1 MQKKTNIGNLGSFEN
16 WNDVFAFQRWV
27 KDTYGDKADLGK
39 YGINKDGIDGEFGDK
54 TKLLWD
60 KYGKE
65 FSESQKATT
74 PSSVLTSGSNFIPSS
89 RAIPNVNDIRASTA
103 NKRLNSTT
111 SSKDDLL
118 NKLNAEYEA
127 KTLGKDLAD
136 TKMLRNRGIAD
147 MIPTIAGGAYGL
159 GQLIKGNNLSKK
171 LKPPKRVEQLL
182 PNQQLATMLAKAS
195 VNSEVVDPK
204 IKEEAIRAMTTNRE
218 LANEMARVGSGGDIT
233 AYSQNAQN
241 NYMKSN
247 DAVRKL
253 ASDSQADLY
262 KNRAQLGSL
271 INAKMSEDRDLYNDR
286 LNEFNKIDYPEFVGA
301 RKYAADLTNTG
312 MTNVMGALNNGV
324 ANAPILQ
331 GTKNIMSGYK
341 ARYASMSPAEKKV
354 FATNYP
360 KLAAKYEMEDKMP
373 VGGVIVQPEIVDQ
386 PIQPQYLPQMPLG
399 ANWRQY

>member
-1 MQKKTNIGNLGSFEN
+1 MQKETKTGNLGAFQK
-16 WNDVFAFQRWV
+16 WNDVYAFQKWI
-27 KDTYGDKADLGK
+27 KDTYGDKVDLGK
-39 YGINKDGIDGEFGDK
+39 YGDNKDGVDGEFGDK
-54 TKLLWD
+54 TKLAWS

-65 FSESQKATT
+65 FSESQKMT
-74 PSSVLTSGSNFIPSS
+74 PSSVLTSGTNFIPSN
-89 RAIPNVNDIRASTA
+89 RAIQNASDKRASSA

-136 TKMLRNRGIAD
+136 AKMLKSRGITD
-147 MIPTIAGGAYGL
+147 MIPTVAGGAYGL
-159 GQLIKGNNLSKK
+159 GQFIKGNKLSKS

-182 PNQQLATMLAKAS
+182 PNQQLATLLAKAS

-204 IKEEAIRAMTTNRE
+204 IKEEALRGITTNRE
-218 LANEMARVGSGGDIT
+218 LANEMARIGSGGDVT

-247 DAVRKL
+247 DAIRKL

-271 INAKMSEDRDLYNDR
+271 INDKMSEDRDLYEDR
-286 LNEFNKIDYPEFVGA
+286 LNEFSKIDYPEFVGA

-324 ANAPILQ
+324 ANAPLLQ
-331 GTKNIMSGYK
+331 GYNNIMSGYK

-354 FATNYP
+354 FAANYP
-360 KLAAKYEMEDKMP
+360 RLAAKYEMENQVP
-373 VGGVIVQPEIVDQ
+373 TEEVIVQPEIVKQ
-386 PIQPQYLPQMPLG
+386 PIQPQYLPQVPLG

>member
-1 MQKKTNIGNLGSFEN
+1 MQKETKIPGTDINVR
-16 WNDVFAFQRWV
+16 DFQKWMR
-27 KDTYGDKADLGK
+27 DTYGVDAHIGFSGTGKNGVDGVFGGKTQKAWE
-39 YGINKDGIDGEFGDK
+39 EFGKFYNSIPATATQSNNHK
-54 TKLLWD
+54 TTG
-60 KYGKE
+60 Y
-65 FSESQKATT
+65 
-74 PSSVLTSGSNFIPSS
+74 
-89 RAIPNVNDIRASTA
+89 DIRKSLTVDPD
-103 NKRLNSTT
+103 LNSIAHNNTLKN
-111 SSKDDLL
+111 SAIADAL
-118 NKLNAEYEA
+118 NKARSEYETR
-127 KTLGKDLAD
+127 TLGKDLAD
-136 TKMLRNRGIAD
+136 TKMLKSRGITD

-159 GQLIKGNNLSKK
+159 GQFIKGNKLSKS

-182 PNQQLATMLAKAS
+182 PNQQLATLLAKAS

-204 IKEEAIRAMTTNRE
+204 IKEEALRGITTNRE
-218 LANEMARVGSGGDIT
+218 LANEMARIGSGGDVT

-247 DAVRKL
+247 DAIRKL
-253 ASDSQADLY
+253 ASDSNADLY
-262 KNRAQLGSL
+262 KNRAQLESL
-271 INAKMSEDRDLYNDR
+271 ITSKMSEDRNLYNDR

-354 FATNYP
+354 FAANYP
-360 KLAAKYEMEDKMP
+360 KLAAKYEMENQVP
-373 VGGVIVQPEIVDQ
+373 TEEVIVQPEIVKQ
-386 PIQPQYLPQMPLG
+386 PIQPQYLPQVPLG

>member
-1 MQKKTNIGNLGSFEN
+1 MQKKTNIDNNVL
-16 WNDVFAFQRWV
+16 AFQQWL
-27 KDTYGDKADLGK
+27 KDTYGDTVDLGV
-39 YGINKDGIDGEFGDK
+39 YGVNGNGVDGKFGAK
-54 TKLLWD
+54 TKALWD
-60 KYGKE
+60 KYGDKY
-65 FSESQKATT
+65 SESQKLIPIGTQKIKG
-74 PSSVLTSGSNFIPSS
+74 TSNIPDLSNIKKTS
-89 RAIPNVNDIRASTA
+89 N
-103 NKRLNSTT
+103 NSAVT
-111 SSKDDLL
+111 DAL
-118 NKLNAEYEA
+118 NKARAEYEA

-136 TKMLRNRGIAD
+136 AKMLKNRGIVD

-182 PNQQLATMLAKAS
+182 PNQQLATLLAKAS

-204 IKEEAIRAMTTNRE
+204 IKEEALRGITTNRE
-218 LANEMARVGSGGDIT
+218 LANEMARIGSGGDVT

-247 DAVRKL
+247 DAIRKL

-271 INAKMSEDRDLYNDR
+271 INDKMSEDRDLYEDR

-312 MTNVMGALNNGV
+312 MTNFMGALNNGA
-324 ANAPILQ
+324 ANAPLLQ
-331 GTKNIMSGYK
+331 GYNNIMSGYK

-354 FATNYP
+354 FAANYP
-360 KLAAKYEMEDKMP
+360 RLAAKYEMENQVP
-373 VGGVIVQPEIVDQ
+373 TEEVIVQPEIVKQ
-386 PIQPQYLPQMPLG
+386 PIQPQYLPQVPLG

>member
-1 MQKKTNIGNLGSFEN
+1 MQKETKIPGTDINVK
-16 WNDVFAFQRWV
+16 DFQKWMR
-27 KDTYGDKADLGK
+27 DTYGADALIGFTGK
-39 YGINKDGIDGEFGDK
+39 NKDGIDGAFGTKTKKAWDEFGK
-54 TKLLWD
+54 F
-60 KYGKE
+60 YG
-65 FSESQKATT
+65 QPQTTT

-89 RAIPNVNDIRASTA
+89 RAIPNSNDIRASTA

-147 MIPTIAGGAYGL
+147 MIPTITGGAYGL

-271 INAKMSEDRDLYNDR
+271 INDKMSEDRDLYEDR